1 MSVVSA
7 FDPESSHFR
16 GDLLTTF
23 DKNFEDG
30 ERATGFLSMIGI
42 KSKFNVRKF
51 NSHTGVYYYEDEIV
65 RAHDV
70 IYNITE
76 FGRVFPSHGSRD
88 NCRLF
93 LGCTGED
100 LNFWNSSEI
109 KGQGPLKSDAP
120 WSANSISCASPAP
133 ASDHICSFLTYVDCA
148 AEFLVLI
155 ETCSAAAASFVRVV
169 RHSVAAADLLNRL
182 KIWFQRR
189 YAFELD
195 HPRKRLRW
203 IYF

>member
-1 MSVVSA
+1 MVAVLLNDHSAQRIAQIVV
-7 FDPESSHFR
+7 FQRFFQ
-16 GDLLTTF
+16 DLEITAAL
-23 DKNFEDG
+23 KK
-30 ERATGFLSMIGI
+30 RLKMIHEA
-42 KSKFNVRKF
+42 VQ
-51 NSHTGVYYYEDEIV
+51 
-65 RAHDV
+65 
-70 IYNITE
+70 
-76 FGRVFPSHGSRD
+76 
-88 NCRLF
+88 
-93 LGCTGED
+93 
-100 LNFWNSSEI
+100 EI

-133 ASDHICSFLTYVDCA
+133 ASDHICSILTYVDCA